1 MPESHPVL
9 HFLHTLQGEHEHFP
23 KEEQAV
29 LDLINQKIAAAATL
43 DHLMDFL
50 FDTIRDLYPCDRIGL
65 SFLEDDGRRVAAHWT
80 RALYEPIYL
89 KKGYSEDISQSSL
102 RTVLESGS
110 PRIIYDLG
118 EYLRDHPRSFSSSL
132 LVKEGVRSSMT
143 CVLAV
148 EDRPVGMV
156 FLSSRTPHSY
166 TPYHVKLW
174 QAIAERLSQAVE
186 KAWRIEQ
193 LSAANQAYTE
203 MLGFVSHELKNP
215 VASMITDARVLSQG
229 YLGPMDPKHIDKLE
243 KLIKKGEY
251 LLDLVRNYLDLARV
265 EGGDLKVDPKRVDL
279 IAEILEPAID
289 IALPQLQE
297 KHQVLERVYVAPML
311 EVEVDP
317 ALLKIVLVNFVEN
330 ASKYGNQAGVIR
342 VRVEQ
347 AQSGFL
353 VGVYNEGPGWPPEER
368 TKLFRKFSRLQTP
381 ELRTRKGTGVGL
393 YTSWRIVHLHGGRI
407 DAHSEHGRW
416 AEFTLEIP
424 QPGPTARQATVQP

>member
-1 MPESHPVL
+1 
-9 HFLHTLQGEHEHFP
+9 
-23 KEEQAV
+23 
-29 LDLINQKIAAAATL
+29 
-43 DHLMDFL
+43 MDFL
-50 FDTIRDLYPCDRIGL
+50 FDTIRDLYPCDRVGL
-65 SFLEDDGRRVAAHWT
+65 SFLEDEGAGSSAHWT

-89 KKGYSEDISQSSL
+89 KKGYSEDLGQSSL

-110 PRIIYDLG
+110 PRIIYDL
-118 EYLRDHPRSFSSSL
+118 EAYLEEHPRSFSSSL

-148 EDRPVGMV
+148 DERPVGLI
-156 FLSSRTPHSY
+156 FLSSRHPHSY
-166 TPYHVKLW
+166 TPYHVRLW

-193 LSAANQAYTE
+193 LTAANQAYTE

-215 VASMITDARVLSQG
+215 VASMITDARVLAQG
-229 YLGPMDPKHIDKLE
+229 YLGPLEPKHVDKLE

-265 EGGDLKVDPKRVDL
+265 EGGELALKPKKVDLV
-279 IAEILEPAID
+279 AEILEPSID
-289 IALPQLQE
+289 LVLPQLQE
-297 KHQVLERVYVAPML
+297 KQQTLERTYGAGAR

-317 ALLKIVLVNFVEN
+317 ALLKIVLVNFLGN
-330 ASKYGNQAGVIR
+330 ASKYGNPEGLIR
-342 VRVEQ
+342 LRLEQ
-347 AQSGFL
+347 DVNGFL

-368 TKLFRKFSRLQTP
+368 VKLFRKFSRLQTP

-424 QPGPTARQATVQP
+424 QPLLAPEPSATP

>member
-1 MPESHPVL
+1 MPDSNPVL
-9 HFLHTLQGEHEHFP
+9 HFLHTLQGEREHFP
-23 KEEQAV
+23 QEEQAI
-29 LDLINQKIAAAATL
+29 LDVINQKIAAAATL
-43 DHLMDFL
+43 DDLMDFL
-50 FDTIRDLYPCDRIGL
+50 FDTIRNLYPCDRVGL
-65 SFLEDDGRRVAAHWT
+65 CFLEDEGRRVVAHWT
-80 RALYEPIYL
+80 RALYEPIHL

-110 PRIIYDLG
+110 PRIIYDLE
-118 EYLRDHPRSFSSSL
+118 EYFREHPRSFSSSL

-148 EDRPVGMV
+148 EDRPVGLI
-156 FLSSRTPHSY
+156 FLSSRSPHSY
-166 TPYHVKLW
+166 TPYHVRLW

-186 KAWRIEQ
+186 KTWRIEQ
-193 LSAANQAYTE
+193 LTAANQAYTE

-229 YLGPMDPKHIDKLE
+229 YLGPLDPKHVEKLE

-265 EGGDLKVDPKRVDL
+265 EGGELTLKAQKVDLV
-279 IAEILEPAID
+279 AEILEPSID
-289 IALPQLQE
+289 LVLPQLQE
-297 KHQVLERVYVAPML
+297 RQQVLERNYGPVPL

-317 ALLKIVLVNFVEN
+317 ALLKIVLVNFLAN
-330 ASKYGNQAGVIR
+330 ASKYGNPAGLIR
-342 VRVEQ
+342 VRVERN
-347 AQSGFL
+347 ATGFL
-353 VGVYNEGPGWPPEER
+353 VGVYNEGPGWPPQER
-368 TKLFRKFSRLQTP
+368 SKLFRKFSRLQTP

-407 DAHSEHGRW
+407 DAHSEHGHW

-424 QPGPTARQATVQP
+424 QP

>member
-23 KEEQAV
+23 QEEQAI
-29 LDLINQKIAAAATL
+29 LDRINQKISAAPTL
-43 DHLMDFL
+43 DNLMDFL

-65 SFLEDDGRRVAAHWT
+65 SFIEDDGRRVAAHWT

-110 PRIIYDLG
+110 PRIIYDL
-118 EYLRDHPRSFSSSL
+118 EAYLEEHPRSFSSSL

-148 EDRPVGMV
+148 EDRPVGLV
-156 FLSSRTPHSY
+156 FLSSRAPHSY
-166 TPYHVKLW
+166 TPYHVRLW

-193 LSAANQAYTE
+193 LTAANQAYTE

-215 VASMITDARVLSQG
+215 VASMITDARVLAQG
-229 YLGPMDPKHIDKLE
+229 YLGPMDPKHVAKLE
-243 KLIKKGEY
+243 KLIKKGDY
-251 LLDLVRNYLDLARV
+251 LLELVRNYLDLARM
-265 EGGDLKVDPKRVDL
+265 EGGNLRMNPKRVDL
-279 IAEILEPAID
+279 LSEVVEPAID
-289 IALPQLQE
+289 IVLPQVQE
-297 KHQVLERVYVAPML
+297 KNQVLERAYCATTL

-317 ALLKIVLVNFVEN
+317 ALLKIVLVNLVGN
-330 ASKYGNQAGVIR
+330 ASKYGNVGGILR
-342 VRVEQ
+342 VRVERDT
-347 AQSGFL
+347 SGFL

-368 TKLFRKFSRLQTP
+368 SKLFRKFSRLQSP
-381 ELRTRKGTGVGL
+381 ELRARKGTGIGL
-393 YTSWRIVHLHGGRI
+393 YTSWRMVHLHGGRI
-407 DAHSEHGRW
+407 DGTSEHGHW
-416 AEFTLEIP
+416 AEFTVEIP
-424 QPGPTARQATVQP
+424 QPLPEPKPEGIA

>member
-1 MPESHPVL
+1 MPESNPVL
-9 HFLHTLQGEHEHFP
+9 HFLHTMQGEHEHFP
-23 KEEQAV
+23 ADEQAI
-29 LDLINQKIAAAATL
+29 LDRINQKISAAPTL
-43 DHLMDFL
+43 DNLMDFL
-50 FDTIRDLYPCDRIGL
+50 FDTIRNLYPCDRIGL

-110 PRIIYDLG
+110 PRIIYDLE
-118 EYLRDHPRSFSSSL
+118 EYHREHPRSFSSGL

-148 EDRPVGMV
+148 EGRSVGLV
-156 FLSSRTPHSY
+156 FLSSRVPHSY
-166 TPYHVKLW
+166 TPYHVRLW

-193 LSAANQAYTE
+193 LTAANQAYSE

-215 VASMITDARVLSQG
+215 VASMITDARVLAQG
-229 YLGPMDPKHIDKLE
+229 YMGTLDPKHVAKLE

-265 EGGDLKVDPKRVDL
+265 EGGELALNPKQVDL
-279 IAEILEPAID
+279 IAEVVEPSID
-289 IALPQLQE
+289 IVLPQLQE
-297 KHQVLERVYVAPML
+297 KKQVLERVYVAPRL
-311 EVEVDP
+311 AVEIDP
-317 ALLKIVLVNFVEN
+317 ALLKIVLVNFVGN
-330 ASKYGNQAGVIR
+330 ASKYGSEGGLIR

-347 AQSGFL
+347 NANSFL

-368 TKLFRKFSRLQTP
+368 IKLFRKFSRLQTP
-381 ELRTRKGTGVGL
+381 ELRTQKGTGVGL
-393 YTSWRIVHLHGGRI
+393 YTAWRIVHLHGGRI
-407 DAHSEHGRW
+407 DAHSEHGHW
-416 AEFTLEIP
+416 AEFTMEIP
-424 QPGPTARQATVQP
+424 QPLPG